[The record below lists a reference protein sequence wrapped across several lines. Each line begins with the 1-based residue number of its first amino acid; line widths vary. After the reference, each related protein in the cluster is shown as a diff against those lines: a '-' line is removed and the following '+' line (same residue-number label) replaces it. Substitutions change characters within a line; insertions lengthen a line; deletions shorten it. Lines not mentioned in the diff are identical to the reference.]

1 MWVLLYLMLFQ
12 RSLYLNF
19 SNYFFFC
26 FSAWMIFTTLSCR
39 LLICS
44 SHLLIC
50 CRLCLVYFSFQL
62 LYSSAPNWFFCIF
75 SLCWSSHW
83 IRPFFQVCWASLW
96 PLLWTLYQA
105 DSLSLFHFVVFLR
118 FYLVALFFHLEHT
131 PLSPRFV
138 WLSLLVS
145 KIVLS
150 NFSLFKI
157 CCFEQWM
164 LVIKSSKKK
173 HFSKYCLVISLI
185 GAVVG

>member
-19 SNYFFFC
+19 SNYFFFLL
-26 FSAWMIFTTLSCR
+26 FSLDDFYYPFLQIADLFFTSFNLLS
-39 LLICS
+39 IVS
-44 SHLLIC
+44 GVFFISVI
-50 CRLCLVYFSFQL
+50 VFFS
-62 LYSSAPNWFFCIF
+62 PNWFFCIF

-105 DSLSLFHFVVFLR
+105 DSLSLFHFVIFLR

-164 LVIKSSKKK
+164 LVIMSSKKK